1 MRILVF
7 SSIRLFGEGVAACLD
22 GEEGVEA
29 TTCCH
34 RTGDV
39 LECVTDFAPDVI
51 LIDVAQQDGLREGR
65 ALAAACPDIPIV
77 ALALADASSDVIA
90 CADAEFVSYVPRDA
104 SIAQLRNIIHMA
116 MRGEV
121 PCDPKV
127 SAALLRE
134 LRVRQ
139 RQAIEEQAN
148 DPLTRR
154 ECEVLRLLGR
164 GLSNKAIARQ
174 LILSEATVKNH
185 VHEILTKLHVR
196 RRAEATARF
205 RDQPW
210 IAQVG

>member
-1 MRILVF
+1 MAKRA
-7 SSIRLFGEGVAACLD
+7 SKRRPAAT
-22 GEEGVEA
+22 A
-29 TTCCH
+29 
-34 RTGDV
+34 RGDV

-77 ALALADASSDVIA
+77 AAALADASSDVIA

>member
-1 MRILVF
+1 M
-7 SSIRLFGEGVAACLD
+7 
-22 GEEGVEA
+22 
-29 TTCCH
+29 
-34 RTGDV
+34 
-39 LECVTDFAPDVI
+39 PD
-51 LIDVAQQDGLREGR
+51 
-65 ALAAACPDIPIV
+65 
-77 ALALADASSDVIA
+77 
-90 CADAEFVSYVPRDA
+90 FVSYVPRDA